1 MKKLTLLFS
10 MFLLAGSLMA
20 QGSYDVK
27 GISSQIIA
35 KLTPALSL
43 TAEQATQTNEAVTDF
58 LSQKAD
64 ILPLQSSDPASYA
77 SKFNILN
84 GTLVNKL
91 KTFLQ
96 AKQLTTF
103 WSLKPRSNDAS
114 NVLSHLFY

>member
-1 MKKLTLLFS
+1 MKKIMLFLS
-10 MFLLAGSLMA
+10 TVLLAGSLWA

-27 GISSQIIA
+27 TLTNQIVE
-35 KLTPALSL
+35 KMVPALSL
-43 TAEQATQTNEAVTDF
+43 SAEQALQTNDAVADF
-58 LSQKAD
+58 LTQKAQ

-91 KTFLQ
+91 KQFMQ

-103 WSLKPRSNDAS
+103 WSLKPRNNDPG
-114 NVLSHLFY
+114 NVLSQLFY

>member
-1 MKKLTLLFS
+1 MKKLILLFS

-20 QGSYDVK
+20 QGSFDVK
-27 GISSQIIA
+27 GISSQIVA
-35 KLTPALSL
+35 KLTPALTL
-43 TAEQATQTNEAVTDF
+43 TAEQTAQTNDAITDF
-58 LSQKAD
+58 LSQKSE
-64 ILPLQSSDPASYA
+64 ILPLQSSDPATYA

-103 WSLKPRSNDAS
+103 WSLKPRSNDPG